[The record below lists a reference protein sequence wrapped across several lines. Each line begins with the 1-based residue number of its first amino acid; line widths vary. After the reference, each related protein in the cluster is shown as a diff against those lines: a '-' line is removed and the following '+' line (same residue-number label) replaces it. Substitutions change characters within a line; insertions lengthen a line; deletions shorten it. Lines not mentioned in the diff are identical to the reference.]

1 MLNGFFRPCLLALIV
16 VFSMLTTISFSQSF
30 SGDPVHVF
38 DPNLNQRFSEWAV
51 FRLDA
56 NGLDAAAQQTAANG
70 SPLYLNLGKYHWALH
85 MEAND
90 IFDPNYKIHYQG
102 INDEYD
108 VQPSVIPYKGVA
120 NNNQD
125 ILRLTLGKDFF
136 YGYVEQNGEKIY
148 IEPLWYSNPAFD
160 KDLFLVYNETAVIKD
175 NLTGTCG
182 TSAES
187 IMGDH
192 VSEKI
197 ETAENISACYQ
208 LDLAIASDASMLTKY
223 GSVGSVQ
230 AHNIGVINDVEG
242 DYTGSFTHDIHF
254 NIVIQFISAADP
266 WGSNANAGT
275 YLGNFRAW
283 GNNGGFGISYDLA
296 EMWTNIDFTG
306 STIGIAYVPGLCTSN
321 KYHCLQDFSSNAD
334 FLRCMTSHEIGH
346 NFGCQHD
353 AAGSQTIMA
362 PSVSAATSWSAAS
375 TSSINSYTN
384 SMITNGCLTPCITGP
399 PPTPAFTWSP
409 DPGCKSQP
417 VTFSSQSTGTVLT
430 YLWSFPGGT
439 PTSST
444 LESPTVVY
452 NTAGVKNVTLTL
464 NSGTSIQAVLSKQV
478 TIISDP
484 TANFTSI
491 VDDLTVSFTSTTS
504 NATSYN
510 WDFGDGDSSSDP
522 NPVHTYAEANTYLVV
537 LTVTGPCGTATKTL
551 LVNTAP
557 SAMFMANPS
566 TGCVPLAVS
575 FANQSSPNAVTYA
588 WQFPGGT
595 PAASNQVNPVVIY
608 QTSGVYTVTLTAIN
622 AVGSNTFSI
631 QSYINVQTIPAT
643 TFTSVANGLTV
654 TFNNTSVGGVSY
666 LWNFGDGQ
674 TSTMTNPVHTY
685 ATGGAYIVTLST
697 TNTCGSTN
705 NTQTVVLATP
715 PVAAFTAAPSSG
727 CAPLTVQFTDNS
739 SNATSILWSFP
750 GGMPATSTAAN
761 PVVVYDTPGSYTASL
776 TATNVAGPNIATQ
789 VITVQTVPAPAFAVA
804 VNSAVASFT
813 NSTSGATS
821 YSWSFGDGE
830 VSPLENPTHTYLNDG
845 VYQVI
850 LTSINS
856 CGTSTTTQ
864 TVTIVTPPAAFFTAN
879 STTGC
884 APFTVQLNN
893 NSSSNATS
901 FAWQFP
907 GGSPATST
915 ATNPTVVYSTPGE
928 YTVTL
933 VATNAAGSSTATQTN
948 YIQVITT
955 PTATFTS
962 AINGLQVNFTNTTAN
977 STSYAWDFGDGG
989 TSILENPIHTY
1000 SVAGNYA
1007 VTLAATNICGN
1018 GTTTQTVVTV
1028 ESPTAAFSATPTT
1041 GCNNITV
1048 QFNNSSSGN
1057 PTSFSWLFPGGMPSS
1072 STLANPEV
1080 VYAAPGTYS
1089 VTFTATNTAGSGTTT
1104 QTNLINVGTAPTA
1117 GFTSTNN
1124 ANLYSFNNASAG
1136 GTSYSWD
1143 FGDTG
1148 TSTANNPTHSYTMDG
1163 TYTVVLTA
1171 INACGTNTS
1180 TQTVTVVTPPV
1191 ANFTATGGFGCSP
1204 LTVVFN
1210 NTSSPNANSFAWQF
1224 PGGNPAFSTASNP
1237 TVIYSSPGVYSV
1249 NLTATNNAGSSNVT
1263 QTNFVTVETIPSPNF
1278 VASNNGASFN
1288 FSNASAGATA
1298 YSWNFGDSQTST
1310 LENPNHYYLAD
1321 GTYTV
1326 VLTASNA
1333 CGTATSTQTVTV
1345 TTPPVANFT
1354 AAGNNG
1360 CAPITVTFNNTSSSN
1375 AAGFSWQ
1382 FPGGDPA
1389 SSTDSNPVVNYTTPG
1404 IYAVILTASNAAGNS
1419 TVTQTDFVVAGGEP
1433 TAIFLTAVNGAELTL
1448 NNTSSGA
1455 TSYLWDFGDG
1465 LTSTQ
1470 EAPTHTYSADG
1481 SYTIVLTS
1489 SNNCGTATS
1498 TQTVLV
1504 VTAPVANFAVSAT
1517 AGCTPFTVVFDNQSS
1532 ANATSYE
1539 WTFQGGIPAISTDEN
1554 PSVVYN
1560 NPGIYSATLMATNA
1574 AGSSTVVKSNLIQVN
1589 TTPVTAFTVQTG
1601 GLSAEFTNGSY
1612 NAQSFFWDFGD
1623 GGTSTD
1629 VNPVHDYGAP
1639 GTYTVVLK
1647 AINDCGSAEFTL
1659 PVTIVGSAPIPAFSA
1674 GDQTKGCAPLS
1685 VQFTDESVGQPN
1697 AWLWTFP
1704 NGTPSTAT
1712 VQNPIV
1718 VYATPGI
1725 YDVTLQVS
1733 NSFGTNT
1740 LVQPSVIEVLP
1751 TPLAL
1756 FESSIAGATVTLS
1769 NLSQNATSYQWN
1781 FGDGSPVSSLQNPNH
1796 VYAQT
1801 GTYTVSLTALNDC
1814 GSALYQITVAVTV
1827 VGTDELADWAQ
1838 EVRLFPN
1845 PNNGKFTLDIKGL
1858 PKEELQFEMF
1868 NSIGQLIK
1876 RDVHAFNTGKMSR
1889 LFDYGPLPVGNYL
1902 LRVSD
1907 YSSSFVIHV
1916 AITK

>member
-1 MLNGFFRPCLLALIV
+1 
-16 VFSMLTTISFSQSF
+16 
-30 SGDPVHVF
+30 
-38 DPNLNQRFSEWAV
+38 
-51 FRLDA
+51 
-56 NGLDAAAQQTAANG
+56 
-70 SPLYLNLGKYHWALH
+70 
-85 MEAND
+85 
-90 IFDPNYKIHYQG
+90 
-102 INDEYD
+102 
-108 VQPSVIPYKGVA
+108 
-120 NNNQD
+120 
-125 ILRLTLGKDFF
+125 
-136 YGYVEQNGEKIY
+136 
-148 IEPLWYSNPAFD
+148 
-160 KDLFLVYNETAVIKD
+160 
-175 NLTGTCG
+175 
-182 TSAES
+182 
-187 IMGDH
+187 
-192 VSEKI
+192 
-197 ETAENISACYQ
+197 
-208 LDLAIASDASMLTKY
+208 
-223 GSVGSVQ
+223 
-230 AHNIGVINDVEG
+230 
-242 DYTGSFTHDIHF
+242 
-254 NIVIQFISAADP
+254 
-266 WGSNANAGT
+266 
-275 YLGNFRAW
+275 
-283 GNNGGFGISYDLA
+283 
-296 EMWTNIDFTG
+296 
-306 STIGIAYVPGLCTSN
+306 
-321 KYHCLQDFSSNAD
+321 
-334 FLRCMTSHEIGH
+334 
-346 NFGCQHD
+346 
-353 AAGSQTIMA
+353 
-362 PSVSAATSWSAAS
+362 
-375 TSSINSYTN
+375 
-384 SMITNGCLTPCITGP
+384 
-399 PPTPAFTWSP
+399 
-409 DPGCKSQP
+409 
-417 VTFSSQSTGTVLT
+417 
-430 YLWSFPGGT
+430 
-439 PTSST
+439 
-444 LESPTVVY
+444 
-452 NTAGVKNVTLTL
+452 
-464 NSGTSIQAVLSKQV
+464 
-478 TIISDP
+478 
-484 TANFTSI
+484 
-491 VDDLTVSFTSTTS
+491 
-504 NATSYN
+504 
-510 WDFGDGDSSSDP
+510 
-522 NPVHTYAEANTYLVV
+522 
-537 LTVTGPCGTATKTL
+537 
-551 LVNTAP
+551 
-557 SAMFMANPS
+557 
-566 TGCVPLAVS
+566 
-575 FANQSSPNAVTYA
+575 
-588 WQFPGGT
+588 
-595 PAASNQVNPVVIY
+595 
-608 QTSGVYTVTLTAIN
+608 
-622 AVGSNTFSI
+622 
-631 QSYINVQTIPAT
+631 
-643 TFTSVANGLTV
+643 
-654 TFNNTSVGGVSY
+654 
-666 LWNFGDGQ
+666 
-674 TSTMTNPVHTY
+674 
-685 ATGGAYIVTLST
+685 
-697 TNTCGSTN
+697 
-705 NTQTVVLATP
+705 
-715 PVAAFTAAPSSG
+715 
-727 CAPLTVQFTDNS
+727 
-739 SNATSILWSFP
+739 
-750 GGMPATSTAAN
+750 
-761 PVVVYDTPGSYTASL
+761 
-776 TATNVAGPNIATQ
+776 
-789 VITVQTVPAPAFAVA
+789 
-804 VNSAVASFT
+804 
-813 NSTSGATS
+813 
-821 YSWSFGDGE
+821 
-830 VSPLENPTHTYLNDG
+830 
-845 VYQVI
+845 
-850 LTSINS
+850 
-856 CGTSTTTQ
+856 
-864 TVTIVTPPAAFFTAN
+864 
-879 STTGC
+879 
-884 APFTVQLNN
+884 
-893 NSSSNATS
+893 
-901 FAWQFP
+901 
-907 GGSPATST
+907 
-915 ATNPTVVYSTPGE
+915 
-928 YTVTL
+928 
-933 VATNAAGSSTATQTN
+933 
-948 YIQVITT
+948 
-955 PTATFTS
+955 
-962 AINGLQVNFTNTTAN
+962 
-977 STSYAWDFGDGG
+977 
-989 TSILENPIHTY
+989 
-1000 SVAGNYA
+1000 
-1007 VTLAATNICGN
+1007 
-1018 GTTTQTVVTV
+1018 
-1028 ESPTAAFSATPTT
+1028 
-1041 GCNNITV
+1041 
-1048 QFNNSSSGN
+1048 
-1057 PTSFSWLFPGGMPSS
+1057 MPSS

-1080 VYAAPGTYS
+1080 VYAAPGIYS

-1104 QTNLINVGTAPTA
+1104 QTNLINVGTAATA

-1148 TSTANNPTHSYTMDG
+1148 TSTANNPTHSYSMDG

-1210 NTSSPNANSFAWQF
+1210 NTSSSNANSFAWQF
-1224 PGGNPAFSTASNP
+1224 PGGNPAFSTATNP
-1237 TVIYSSPGVYSV
+1237 TVVYSSPGVYSV

-1354 AAGNNG
+1354 ATGNNG
-1360 CAPITVTFNNTSSSN
+1360 CAPISVTFNNTSSSN
-1375 AAGFSWQ
+1375 ATGFSWQ
-1382 FPGGDPA
+1382 FPAGDPA
-1389 SSTDSNPVVNYTTPG
+1389 NSTDSNPVVNYTTPG

-1419 TVTQTDFVVAGGEP
+1419 TVTQTDFVVAGGVP

-1465 LTSTQ
+1465 LTSTL
-1470 EAPTHTYSADG
+1470 EAPTHTYLADG
-1481 SYTIVLTS
+1481 SYTVVLTS

-1504 VTAPVANFAVSAT
+1504 ETAPVANFAVGAT
-1517 AGCTPFTVVFDNQSS
+1517 AGCTPFTVIFDNQSS

-1554 PSVVYN
+1554 PSVVYS

-1574 AGSSTVVKSNLIQVN
+1574 AGSSTVVKTNLIQVN

-1647 AINDCGSAEFTL
+1647 AINDCGTAEFTL

-1712 VQNPIV
+1712 VQNPVV

-1756 FESSIAGATVTLS
+1756 FESSIAGATVTFS

-1889 LFDYGPLPVGNYL
+1889 LFDYGHLPVGNYL